1 MQWMVR
7 FFKKKSEKWKV
18 AAYSPNISS
27 GAKAYALHREY
38 WWKAMSI
45 KSDTVFKN
53 TSVDY
58 NTSYMISICQSSNC
72 GMLTADCIY
81 PVKSDP
87 P

>member
-1 MQWMVR
+1 MQWTVR

-27 GAKAYALHREY
+27 GAKAYALCQEY
-38 WWKAMSI
+38 WWKAMLI

-58 NTSYMISICQSSNC
+58 ITPLI
-72 GMLTADCIY
+72 
-81 PVKSDP
+81 
-87 P
+87 